1 MTISP
6 IGIYL
11 KNVHFNSFI
20 LDGDGVKDVRFINVS
35 IQELKYHQKLC
46 INQLIDNFLH
56 LTNKMKKTIFQPY
69 FLKSSFTLEID
80 IDYL

>member
-35 IQELKYHQKLC
+35 IQELKYHQKLLHKP
-46 INQLIDNFLH
+46 INW
-56 LTNKMKKTIFQPY
+56 
-69 FLKSSFTLEID
+69 
-80 IDYL
+80 